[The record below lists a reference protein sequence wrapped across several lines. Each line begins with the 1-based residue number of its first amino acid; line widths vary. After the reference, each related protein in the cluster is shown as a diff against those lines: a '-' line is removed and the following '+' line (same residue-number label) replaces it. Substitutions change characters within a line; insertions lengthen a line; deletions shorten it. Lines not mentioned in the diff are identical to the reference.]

1 MVSKKLGDG
10 ETAADIIFS
19 HRSKSYNKNV
29 KVFRRGPEFLPQPL
43 RVADNARPLICENLC
58 NLQTLDLESI
68 NPSQWSE
75 WDDREST
82 TWPVGWDRDP
92 GGVFSSRA
100 SRERSRHNACSSSGS
115 AGRSDPADCL

>member
-75 WDDREST
+75 WDEYTVLGSRQMDCVGRWESDRAI
-82 TWPVGWDRDP
+82 GNI
-92 GGVFSSRA
+92 A
-100 SRERSRHNACSSSGS
+100 SQRHGRW
-115 AGRSDPADCL
+115 AGI

>member
-68 NPSQWSE
+68 ILLNGANGMNTPYWE
-75 WDDREST
+75 AG
-82 TWPVGWDRDP
+82 GWT
-92 GGVFSSRA
+92 A
-100 SRERSRHNACSSSGS
+100 LA
-115 AGRSDPADCL
+115 AW